1 MNPVPASAPEQ
12 CEEWQKVLRAVHF
25 LKEGVRGLRGNM
37 ECRGG
42 GLPRE
47 QPSAVRDGA
56 ARTQHPIFFM
66 YEVPSGAQT
75 RAARWRG
82 QATRAHS
89 PERER
94 QAGVVATASSA
105 IGGTPSPAQRPVQ
118 DLTALWQRLHS
129 VPRGAH
135 GCLARAAEAFAR
147 AAIAA
152 QDTGFRRHAL
162 QSLVREL
169 DRQHAALATRLS
181 RERRDCPHT
190 TQLRNWVVHVKRRVS
205 AVMKRASAPLDAP
218 DRGGVEDAGP
228 GRWPP
233 PRAANLDGDNLE
245 QLQAPRVDGSELASC
260 VQQRAPSHDDSS
272 TLSQFV
278 AVAEEEVKEMDAP
291 PGADHAQDMD
301 SDEDGDED
309 ICLRQFAYV
318 PGARRAGQSSAGA
331 RAGRCGRE
339 DLAAASAAG
348 SEASLLVRGLEGL
361 CSPGYRGQPAGSRAT
376 HGMQRIE
383 ERECKCSA
391 RCQHSIARNKLEP
404 AGSAA
409 TSSCAHQVNLSKNN
423 A

>member
-1 MNPVPASAPEQ
+1 MSSYFEWVYAFKVRAAQGQRRTRRGSMQGRSGSAPH
-12 CEEWQKVLRAVHF
+12 A
-25 LKEGVRGLRGNM
+25 
-37 ECRGG
+37 
-42 GLPRE
+42 
-47 QPSAVRDGA
+47 QPSDVRADA
-56 ARTQHPIFFM
+56 ACHPISCM
-66 YEVPSGAQT
+66 YEFPSV
-75 RAARWRG
+75 RAARPGVSTPALTRAEAAERAAGAATARG
-82 QATRAHS
+82 QPAPA
-89 PERER
+89 PGAER
-94 QAGVVATASSA
+94 
-105 IGGTPSPAQRPVQ
+105 AQRAKERPLQ
-118 DLTALWQRLHS
+118 DLTVHWQRLHS
-129 VPRGAH
+129 LPRGAH
-135 GCLARAAEAFAR
+135 GRLARAAEAFAH
-147 AAIAA
+147 AAMTA

-169 DRQHAALATRLS
+169 DRQHAALVTRLS

-190 TQLRNWVVHVKRRVS
+190 TQLCNWVVHVKRRVS

-218 DRGGVEDAGP
+218 DRGGVDDAAF
-228 GRWPP
+228 GRRPP
-233 PRAANLDGDNLE
+233 PRAASFDGDNLE

-348 SEASLLVRGLEGL
+348 AEASLLVRGLEGL

>member
-1 MNPVPASAPEQ
+1 MVLRRSVRAAQGQRRTRRGSMQGHSGSAPH
-12 CEEWQKVLRAVHF
+12 A
-25 LKEGVRGLRGNM
+25 
-37 ECRGG
+37 
-42 GLPRE
+42 
-47 QPSAVRDGA
+47 QPSDVCADA
-56 ARTQHPIFFM
+56 ACHPISCM
-66 YEVPSGAQT
+66 YEFPSV
-75 RAARWRG
+75 RAARPGGSAPALTSAEAAERAAGAATARG
-82 QATRAHS
+82 QPAPA
-89 PERER
+89 PGAER
-94 QAGVVATASSA
+94 
-105 IGGTPSPAQRPVQ
+105 AQRAKERPLQ
-118 DLTALWQRLHS
+118 DLTVHWQRLHS
-129 VPRGAH
+129 LPRGAH
-135 GCLARAAEAFAR
+135 GRLARAAEAFAH
-147 AAIAA
+147 AAMTA
-152 QDTGFRRHAL
+152 QDTGLRRHAL

-169 DRQHAALATRLS
+169 DRQHAALVTRLS

-218 DRGGVEDAGP
+218 DRGGVEDAGH

-260 VQQRAPSHDDSS
+260 LQQRAPSHDDSS

-291 PGADHAQDMD
+291 PGADHAQDID
-301 SDEDGDED
+301 TDDVADDALG
-309 ICLRQFAYV
+309 LRQFAYV

-348 SEASLLVRGLEGL
+348 AEASLLVRGLEGL

-383 ERECKCSA
+383 EREYKCSA
-391 RCQHSIARNKLEP
+391 RCHSIARNKLEP

-409 TSSCAHQVNLSKNN
+409 ASSCAHQVNLSRNN